1 MDISRWRWRSRE
13 ELIQELD
20 ARVRI
25 KDIQFVYDLKDAIA
39 LRWWEPLLKM
49 IVLVAG
55 ISFAV
60 TFIHLLD
67 RGVDVIG
74 ALEGLS
80 EKPGLSPQSVKI
92 VFAFIA
98 GSFSVMLVTG
108 LVSLEI
114 LLSRVSAMR
123 RLHEVELKVIEQLQT
138 EVETLRHG
146 QAQRR
151 SRATPDPPE

>member
-49 IVLVAG
+49 LVLVAG

-74 ALEGLS
+74 ALEGMS

-98 GSFSVMLVTG
+98 GSFSVMLVAG

-114 LLSRVSAMR
+114 LLSRVAAMR
-123 RLHEVELKVIEQLQT
+123 RLHEVELKVIEQLQA

-146 QAQRR
+146 QRR
-151 SRATPDPPE
+151 ARAATDPPV

>member
-1 MDISRWRWRSRE
+1 MDIPRWRWRSRE

-25 KDIQFVYDLKDAIA
+25 KDIKFVYDLKDAIA

-49 IVLVAG
+49 LVLVAG
-55 ISFAV
+55 ICFAV

-74 ALEGLS
+74 AVEGMS
-80 EKPGLSPQSVKI
+80 DRPGLSPQSVKI
-92 VFAFIA
+92 VFGFIA

-114 LLSRVSAMR
+114 LLSRLAAMR
-123 RLHEVELKVIEQLQT
+123 RLHEIELKVIEQLQA
-138 EVETLRHG
+138 EIETLRHG
-146 QAQRR
+146 QRR
-151 SRATPDPPE
+151 SRAAPDPPV